1 MESMQDRLTGEVD
14 ALVTGLGLRAAQTYG
29 AARNVGNWWI
39 TDGNAQR
46 LQVAWRFGADHAV
59 WTLTGPVADH
69 PRNAELDWP
78 GAVFPTRIHLGRA
91 AEDRWEITLQIGY
104 AEPNSVSNALAG
116 LRAVLAPWRTNKSF
130 DDELSRH
137 RVALLDDNPAAATAL
152 NRARAALNSE
162 GPGGGRGTAAHC
174 VDEALQHLDY
184 GSYRAGLLSDLSD
197 ALAADP
203 AETAESWRVSPA

>member
-69 PRNAELDWP
+69 PRNAELNWP
-78 GAVFPTRIHLGRA
+78 GPVFPTRIHLGRA
-91 AEDRWEITLQIGY
+91 AESRWEITLQIGY
-104 AEPNSVSNALAG
+104 AEPNSVSNALAALG
-116 LRAVLAPWRTNKSF
+116 AVLAPWRTNKSF

-137 RVALLDDNPAAATAL
+137 RMALLDDNPAAATAL
-152 NRARAALNSE
+152 GRARAALNSE

-184 GSYRAGLLSDLSD
+184 GSLRACMLATLAD

-203 AETAESWRVSPA
+203 AEPAEPVAAAPA